1 MANDSKIQAAFEAL
15 RQLGGYFVWSDEGE
29 EFVLI
34 RKEDFDQISRGPAEV
49 QLELDTVDETEPS
62 PTSDSA
68 YIDKINQQLAT
79 QYNNDETD
87 LLDFDDIEE
96 EATDQGV
103 RKKVR
108 FEPIRGDI
116 SPELQE

>member
-1 MANDSKIQAAFEAL
+1 MANESKIQAAFEAL
-15 RQLGGYFVWSDEGE
+15 KQLGGYFVWSDEGE

-34 RKEDFDQISRGPAEV
+34 RKVDFDEITRGSAEV
-49 QLELDTVDETEPS
+49 QLELDTIEETEPF
-62 PTSDSA
+62 PNSDSA

-79 QYNNDETD
+79 QYNNNEAA

-96 EATDQGV
+96 EATDQEV

-108 FEPIRGDI
+108 FEPIRGDL